1 MSTNEQT
8 PLSQPTFAVR
18 NTSGKEQDP
27 QGLGKPASDTAL
39 REYYNRNYHKLLPII
54 AEKVHQEKVQQERLK
69 AVKARLNFEETSQH
83 SESGTPSRRTDL
95 KKRLGSKHARG
106 MSGSPESR
114 RDRSK
119 SPRKKDSK
127 RRTMFK
133 RLEKGVFHRLGDK
146 GKKKQSLLSKNV
158 ITKEHPHVGRKRY
171 RKAKVAQEDIG
182 SQSQRGKSRV
192 LRTTCPNQWVCKET
206 NPFTPRIRY
215 FDFLKTRMPSH
226 IKTYDGSEDPE
237 DHLKIFQ
244 AVAKTERWAMPTW
257 CHMFNSTLTGNARVW
272 FDDLPKEYI
281 DSYDELKDA
290 LLEKYFQRKK
300 CIKDPV
306 EIHNI
311 KQRDGESTEEG
322 EVAASNRER
331 NKSFSSWK
339 QQEAG
344 QKPNFKKASLRNQ
357 QRPKRKQGR
366 FTILTKTPKEILA
379 LDKGKFKPPPPM
391 KTPNQIEKML
401 KAGKLS
407 HLIKELKQNNGKD
420 HAKAAKKGETSGK
433 KKPLAI
439 LMVQPWQTVAKQ
451 MITQTFFPESVKEIP
466 KKGQNRI
473 KTEQKREAWRS
484 REKSKAV
491 TVERGRK
498 TKENKK
504 GMNENANTSKKLF
517 KFKEKKK
524 RRALKSNKPPDP
536 LIKEFCVLTKLTLP
550 KDIRVVPMD
559 EFRAKVGRGRPKK
572 SVKGVKI
579 KARER
584 VESSL
589 VDSRGGKHVVT
600 TPINNE
606 LDKVLSDLRSGSING
621 HLKFAIGRLLS
632 FLLDYNPIG
641 NQNRHVAKSSGL
653 KACYENIDMGDVG
666 SIGVDQTSPID
677 GIASVKTGN
686 GLESGLASPY
696 ARNEHT
702 GMEDVVSNSVV
713 PSSTK
718 DGIASYKDGMDF
730 EFGKNDN
737 SNGLLKKPIGPLF
750 SGWNDGGVKAFKP
763 TILSNQF
770 SGVVDRVVRD
780 NLMRMWRIHEIKDIT
795 KTNSGIFY
803 IKFKCEDGMK
813 TVLVS
818 GPWMA
823 GKLDFARVLVE
834 VSANEDLPSVLEI
847 AYPPLENRPARI
859 GKLDVKYQ
867 WKPSLCTHCKT
878 FGHTT
883 LACKIRPRTEEELVA
898 ASTKQC
904 NIMYGVSIINEDG
917 NGKGDDGFVT
927 VGKRNRPVS
936 NGSKNASG
944 GQSKVMQ
951 GGNFQSYNMKKSFAK
966 QGSFAAGYVK
976 NNFINP
982 GGVNQVKNPMKDNSN
997 AEGQKKFVQKSEYR
1011 VKISAPSKPKSLQQ
1025 ISKDPNFKPKVLL
1038 RGSTSKNSPISVFE
1052 QAIPIKNSF
1061 QLLVE
1066 EDMDQSNLEGGI
1078 NVQEEFDS
1086 KVWPALK
1093 EEVDIL
1099 MEAGIY
1105 PSKAVRLDWTI
1116 HQMDYFYKNCHKFYL
1131 DPSFEDD
1138 DVDFEKDGIA
1148 SDIQPEFE
1156 TSAAVN
1162 SGNIAASLQK
1172 CKRSIQDEPWV
1183 ILGDFSATL
1192 DPFKKFTDGSKITTA
1207 MGDFKDYVSN
1217 IGMED
1222 ISMSSLRFT
1231 WNKKPVSKLEML
1243 KKPLRK
1249 LNFDQGS
1256 LFEKVKVLRNKL
1268 ADIQSDVSADP
1279 HSDVLREAELK
1290 CFNDYNATLRDEESF
1305 LRKKAKIEW
1314 LKEGDRNSRSFH
1326 VCLIEDHEA
1335 LFHKKISFDDAYM
1348 VRYIYV
1354 DEIKSALFNINGNK
1368 VPGSDGFSSYFFK
1381 SSWAV
1386 IGEDLCKAVKEFFI
1400 SCKLLKEVNSIIV
1413 VLVPKSST
1421 PKLVSD
1427 YRPIACCNVVYKIIS
1442 KIIVGRIKNFL
1453 GDLVDINQSAF
1464 IPNRQIS
1471 DNNLLSQELM
1481 RGYHHNDL
1489 MLFCHEDRI
1498 FVFVLKKALDE
1509 FGMVSGLLP
1518 SLSKSMVFF

>member
-300 CIKDPV
+300 CIKDPGAPECMKISGFMHGITNPELIKRLHDKILKSV
-306 EIHNI
+306 DEIM
-311 KQRDGESTEEG
+311 RVTTTFLRG

-439 LMVQPWQTVAKQ
+439 LMV
-451 MITQTFFPESVKEIP
+451 KEIP

-524 RRALKSNKPPDP
+524 RRAL
-536 LIKEFCVLTKLTLP
+536 
-550 KDIRVVPMD
+550 
-559 EFRAKVGRGRPKK
+559 
-572 SVKGVKI
+572 
-579 KARER
+579 
-584 VESSL
+584 
-589 VDSRGGKHVVT
+589 
-600 TPINNE
+600 
-606 LDKVLSDLRSGSING
+606 
-621 HLKFAIGRLLS
+621 
-632 FLLDYNPIG
+632 
-641 NQNRHVAKSSGL
+641 
-653 KACYENIDMGDVG
+653 
-666 SIGVDQTSPID
+666 
-677 GIASVKTGN
+677 
-686 GLESGLASPY
+686 
-696 ARNEHT
+696 
-702 GMEDVVSNSVV
+702 
-713 PSSTK
+713 
-718 DGIASYKDGMDF
+718 
-730 EFGKNDN
+730 
-737 SNGLLKKPIGPLF
+737 
-750 SGWNDGGVKAFKP
+750 
-763 TILSNQF
+763 
-770 SGVVDRVVRD
+770 
-780 NLMRMWRIHEIKDIT
+780 
-795 KTNSGIFY
+795 
-803 IKFKCEDGMK
+803 
-813 TVLVS
+813 
-818 GPWMA
+818 
-823 GKLDFARVLVE
+823 
-834 VSANEDLPSVLEI
+834 
-847 AYPPLENRPARI
+847 
-859 GKLDVKYQ
+859 
-867 WKPSLCTHCKT
+867 
-878 FGHTT
+878 
-883 LACKIRPRTEEELVA
+883 
-898 ASTKQC
+898 
-904 NIMYGVSIINEDG
+904 
-917 NGKGDDGFVT
+917 
-927 VGKRNRPVS
+927 
-936 NGSKNASG
+936 
-944 GQSKVMQ
+944 
-951 GGNFQSYNMKKSFAK
+951 
-966 QGSFAAGYVK
+966 
-976 NNFINP
+976 
-982 GGVNQVKNPMKDNSN
+982 
-997 AEGQKKFVQKSEYR
+997 
-1011 VKISAPSKPKSLQQ
+1011 
-1025 ISKDPNFKPKVLL
+1025 
-1038 RGSTSKNSPISVFE
+1038 
-1052 QAIPIKNSF
+1052 
-1061 QLLVE
+1061 
-1066 EDMDQSNLEGGI
+1066 
-1078 NVQEEFDS
+1078 
-1086 KVWPALK
+1086 
-1093 EEVDIL
+1093 
-1099 MEAGIY
+1099 
-1105 PSKAVRLDWTI
+1105 
-1116 HQMDYFYKNCHKFYL
+1116 
-1131 DPSFEDD
+1131 
-1138 DVDFEKDGIA
+1138 
-1148 SDIQPEFE
+1148 
-1156 TSAAVN
+1156 
-1162 SGNIAASLQK
+1162 
-1172 CKRSIQDEPWV
+1172 
-1183 ILGDFSATL
+1183 
-1192 DPFKKFTDGSKITTA
+1192 
-1207 MGDFKDYVSN
+1207 
-1217 IGMED
+1217 
-1222 ISMSSLRFT
+1222 
-1231 WNKKPVSKLEML
+1231 
-1243 KKPLRK
+1243 
-1249 LNFDQGS
+1249 
-1256 LFEKVKVLRNKL
+1256 
-1268 ADIQSDVSADP
+1268 
-1279 HSDVLREAELK
+1279 
-1290 CFNDYNATLRDEESF
+1290 
-1305 LRKKAKIEW
+1305 
-1314 LKEGDRNSRSFH
+1314 
-1326 VCLIEDHEA
+1326 
-1335 LFHKKISFDDAYM
+1335 
-1348 VRYIYV
+1348 
-1354 DEIKSALFNINGNK
+1354 
-1368 VPGSDGFSSYFFK
+1368 
-1381 SSWAV
+1381 
-1386 IGEDLCKAVKEFFI
+1386 
-1400 SCKLLKEVNSIIV
+1400 
-1413 VLVPKSST
+1413 
-1421 PKLVSD
+1421 
-1427 YRPIACCNVVYKIIS
+1427 
-1442 KIIVGRIKNFL
+1442 
-1453 GDLVDINQSAF
+1453 
-1464 IPNRQIS
+1464 
-1471 DNNLLSQELM
+1471 
-1481 RGYHHNDL
+1481 
-1489 MLFCHEDRI
+1489 
-1498 FVFVLKKALDE
+1498 
-1509 FGMVSGLLP
+1509 
-1518 SLSKSMVFF
+1518 